1 MRPELENKLV
11 ADYPQLFRNIS
22 EGPMVSPM
30 CFGVECGDGW
40 YPLLDETC
48 RLLSRHEPLSGA
60 RLVQVKEKYGTLRV
74 YLSHQDDYADGV
86 IDMAEA
92 LSSRT
97 CEACGQPGKSNDSGW
112 IMTRCEGCREA

>member
-1 MRPELENKLV
+1 
-11 ADYPQLFRNIS
+11 
-22 EGPMVSPM
+22 MVSPM
-30 CFGVECGDGW
+30 CFGFECGDGW
-40 YPLLDETC
+40 YTIIDETC
-48 RLLSRHEPLSGA
+48 RLLSQHEPLAGA
-60 RLVQVKEKYGTLRV
+60 RFVQVKEKYGTLRV

-97 CEACGQPGKSNDSGW
+97 CEVCGQPGKSNDRGW